1 MDQAGKF
8 SIRGARWYPKKPKN
22 STITVGP
29 AALGL
34 LGAQL
39 LASNDRIDACKG
51 PRLFEPFPTE
61 MKFAMKP
68 IDHLKNLVIM
78 ASADGSL
85 TEREIDWL
93 VDRCT
98 ELGLDE
104 ADLGNALEYAISEE
118 AAMKLPRAPEEQE
131 RLLSDLIKIMA
142 ADGELDEIEK
152 RLFAV
157 AAAKMNVQQTQLD
170 QLITKL
176 VDKQ

>member
-1 MDQAGKF
+1 MECHQALRPLGKLE
-8 SIRGARWYPKKPKN
+8 INPGAFLEAFVP
-22 STITVGP
+22 
-29 AALGL
+29 L
-34 LGAQL
+34 
-39 LASNDRIDACKG
+39 
-51 PRLFEPFPTE
+51 
-61 MKFAMKP
+61 
-68 IDHLKNLVIM
+68 HL
-78 ASADGSL
+78 DG
-85 TEREIDWL
+85 REVSEGVRTAI
-93 VDRCT
+93 V
-98 ELGLDE
+98 GLDE

>member
-1 MDQAGKF
+1 MV
-8 SIRGARWYPKKPKN
+8 PKKAKKLDN
-22 STITVGP
+22 IRRTCGSGT
-29 AALGL
+29 ARS
-34 LGAQL
+34 QL
-39 LASNDRIDACKG
+39 LASNERIDACKG

>member
-1 MDQAGKF
+1 MPNQE
-8 SIRGARWYPKKPKN
+8 RNPH
-22 STITVGP
+22 
-29 AALGL
+29 
-34 LGAQL
+34 LGAPEPIPPRK
-39 LASNDRIDACKG
+39 RI
-51 PRLFEPFPTE
+51 
-61 MKFAMKP
+61 AMKP

-78 ASADGSL
+78 ASADGAL

-142 ADGELDEIEK
+142 ADGDLDEIEK

-157 AAAKMNVQQTQLD
+157 AAAKMNVQQDHLD

-176 VDKQ
+176 VGNK